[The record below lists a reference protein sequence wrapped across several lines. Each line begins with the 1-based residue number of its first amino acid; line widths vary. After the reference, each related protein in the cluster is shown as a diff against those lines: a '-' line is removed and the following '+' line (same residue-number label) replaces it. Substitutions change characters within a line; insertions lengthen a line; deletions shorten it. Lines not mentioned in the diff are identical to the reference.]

1 MNCKHCGFELRDNA
15 KFCDNCGKVV
25 EKIVA
30 PQESFVFSDD
40 DEIIPIENNQV
51 KTQSNKFSWILI
63 ISITVLLCLFVV
75 KATDYY
81 SRRTTV
87 DIESDYVSDVE
98 SVVFYETEV
107 PTEGTETMVKSTNK
121 QSTEK
126 TVSDVPTEYL
136 NALIKAETYSEYMH
150 MSKKSIYD
158 QLVSEYGENFPEDAA
173 QYAIDNLVADW
184 NANALE
190 TAKAYYEDMSMSKSA
205 VYEQLISEY
214 GEQFTESEA
223 QYAIDHL
230 E

>member
-1 MNCKHCGFELRDNA
+1 MYCMYCGFELRDNA
-15 KFCDNCGKVV
+15 KFCDNCGKSVKKP
-25 EKIVA
+25 ELS
-30 PQESFVFSDD
+30 QDSFFID
-40 DEIIPIENNQV
+40 DELKDEEIKPAEPPKYKYAWAV
-51 KTQSNKFSWILI
+51 ILA
-63 ISITVLLCLFVV
+63 SVVLFILLIV

-81 SRRTTV
+81 SKQAPV
-87 DIESDYVSDVE
+87 DIENDYVSDVE
-98 SVVFYETEV
+98 TEAFYNTEELTEETES
-107 PTEGTETMVKSTNK
+107 MDKLTNK
-121 QSTEK
+121 QTTEK
-126 TVSDVPTEYL
+126 TVIDVPTEYL
-136 NALIKAETYSEYMH
+136 NALTKAETYSEYMH

-190 TAKAYYEDMSMSKSA
+190 KAKIYYEDMSMSKSA